1 MHRTVPETQ
10 GLEAFSAQNLITN
23 GVVFGLFG
31 IGVMITIQFDDQSSI
46 ETDEVEDVSSKWRLP
61 ADVKAGAP

>member
-1 MHRTVPETQ
+1 MHRAVPETQ
-10 GLEAFSAQNLITN
+10 GLEAFSAQNLITY

-31 IGVMITIQFDDQSSI
+31 IGVLITIQFDDQSSI